1 MKRAVYVGNFDP
13 VTLGHVDIIQRSVRI
28 ADQLVIGV
36 KSQRP
41 GGFMFSLE
49 QRMGYLRMAL
59 HNLQHVI
66 IRECGQDI
74 VNFARTNGAEVI
86 IRGVR
91 NIEDFEHELHQSQ
104 INQKMNPGIN
114 TVLFMADTQYSFLSS
129 GIVRELL
136 SFDKDISCFV
146 PKRAADLVK
155 ADK

>member
-1 MKRAVYVGNFDP
+1 
-13 VTLGHVDIIQRSVRI
+13 
-28 ADQLVIGV
+28 
-36 KSQRP
+36 
-41 GGFMFSLE
+41 MFSLE

-91 NIEDFEHELHQSQ
+91 NIADFEHELHQSQ